1 MSTCALITG
10 GAGFIGSRLAAR
22 ISASVDR
29 ILIYDNLHPQV
40 HGHGASPPPLP
51 ANAAFLRG
59 DIADAASLSA
69 AVAACDPDIVYH
81 LAAETGTGQSYDEPR
96 RYCDAN
102 VSGTAALIEALRKP
116 ARRKRRVILAGSR
129 AVYGEGAYRTGSGE
143 TVSGPPRRLADLA
156 AGRYA
161 PLGPDGAALQP
172 AASREDL
179 PPAPSSVY
187 ASTKLMQEQLIEQC
201 AAAGDFESVILRFQN
216 VYGPGQSLN
225 NPYTGVLSIFAD
237 QILSGRRLRIFEDG
251 EIVRDFV
258 YVDDVVEALALA
270 GAVDAPPAG
279 PVNIGSGYPGTIRE
293 AAEILLETLGAP
305 RTAYDI
311 TGEFR
316 PGDIRHALADISK
329 ARATLGWRPETGL
342 KEGLSAL
349 ARWAE
354 TERAHTS
361 A

>member
-10 GAGFIGSRLAAR
+10 GAGFIGSRLATK

-29 ILIYDNLHPQV
+29 IIIYDSLHPQV
-40 HGHGASPPPLP
+40 HGLGASPPRLP
-51 ANAAFLRG
+51 PNATFLRG
-59 DIADAASLSA
+59 DIADGAYLADTIITH
-69 AVAACDPDIVYH
+69 DPDLVYH
-81 LAAETGTGQSYDEPR
+81 LAAETGTGQSYDQPR

-102 VSGTAALIEALRKP
+102 VGGTAALIEALRKP
-116 ARRKRRVILAGSR
+116 GRKRRVVLAGSR
-129 AVYGEGAYRTGSGE
+129 AVYGEGAYRTPSGNI
-143 TVSGPPRRLADLA
+143 VSGPPRRLDDLA
-156 AGRYA
+156 AGRFA
-161 PLGPDGAALQP
+161 PSGIDGAELQP
-172 AASREDL
+172 VASREDL
-179 PPAPSSVY
+179 PPAPTSVY

-258 YVDDVVEALALA
+258 YVDDVVEALAIA
-270 GAVDAPPAG
+270 GAVEPPPAG
-279 PVNIGSGYPGTIRE
+279 PINIGSGHPGTIRE
-293 AAEILLETLGAP
+293 AAEILLEALGAP
-305 RTAYDI
+305 RTRYDI

-316 PGDIRHALADISK
+316 PGDIRHACADIAK
-329 ARATLGWRPETGL
+329 AGATLGWRPATGL
-342 KEGLSAL
+342 NEGLSAL

-354 TERAHTS
+354 AQRSQKS